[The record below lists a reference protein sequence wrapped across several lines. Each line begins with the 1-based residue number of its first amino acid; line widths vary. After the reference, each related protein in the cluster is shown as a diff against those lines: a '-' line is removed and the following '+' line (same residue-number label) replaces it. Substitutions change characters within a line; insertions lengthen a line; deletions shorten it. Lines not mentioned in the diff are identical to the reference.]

1 VPFGQRD
8 GGELFAVEVIEV
20 ERQSA
25 SIVSP
30 PGPYNRRVQQQ
41 IRFCKSVD
49 GKQLAFAV
57 SGEGPPLVKVA
68 NFLTHL
74 EFDWRSPVMQPWLLD
89 LGRGRTL
96 LRYDPRGCGLSD
108 RDAEDLSL
116 ETWVADLE
124 AVVDAAGL
132 KRFALVAH
140 SQGGAIGIAYA
151 ARHPERVSHL
161 ILLGAW
167 PRSVMKR
174 DLVPAQ
180 IEEMRMLVKLAGIG
194 WGRENPSYRQVF
206 TSLLIPDSTPEQA
219 CSFNELERMCTS
231 AKCAAQIFSS
241 VGKFDVMELAPQV
254 KCPTLV
260 MHARGDAMVPFE
272 EGRLIAGMI
281 PHARFV
287 LLEGRNHF
295 LLPHEAAWKQF
306 FEELRG
312 FVPDAASSHATG
324 LFSALSEREAEVLGL
339 IAKGIDNAQIAVRL
353 DLSEKTVRN
362 HITHIFEKIQVES
375 RAQAIVRARDAGFGR
390 S

>member
-1 VPFGQRD
+1 M
-8 GGELFAVEVIEV
+8 
-20 ERQSA
+20 
-25 SIVSP
+25 
-30 PGPYNRRVQQQ
+30 QQQ
-41 IRFCKSVD
+41 IRFCKSA
-49 GKQLAFAV
+49 GGAQLAFAV
-57 SGEGPPLVKVA
+57 SGDGPPLVKVA

-108 RDAEDLSL
+108 RNAEDLSL

-124 AVVDAAGL
+124 TVVDAARL
-132 KRFALVAH
+132 ERFPLFAH

-161 ILLGAW
+161 ILLGGW

-174 DLVPAQ
+174 GLTPAQ
-180 IEEMRMLVKLAGIG
+180 MEEMRMLVKLAGIG
-194 WGRENPSYRQVF
+194 WGLENPAYRQVF
-206 TSLLIPDSTPEQA
+206 TSLLIPDSTPEQ
-219 CSFNELERMCTS
+219 SRGFSDLERMCTS

-260 MHARGDAMVPFE
+260 MHARSDAMVPFE
-272 EGRLIAGMI
+272 EGRMIAGMI
-281 PHARFV
+281 PNARFV

-312 FVPDAASSHATG
+312 FLPDGAPSQGTG
-324 LFSALSEREAEVLGL
+324 IFSTLSDREAEVLGL
-339 IAKGIDNAQIAVRL
+339 IAQGFDNAQIAARL
-353 DLSEKTVRN
+353 NLSEKTVRN
-362 HITHIFEKIQVES
+362 HITHIFQKIQVES
-375 RAQAIVRARDAGFGR
+375 RAQAIVRAREASFGR
-390 S
+390 N